1 MADWVHTFKG
11 AVLASEYDFASHMN
25 SHMYVSRFDQA
36 TWFLLHAI
44 GMTPASMKQKNLR
57 VAIVRQNYQFLEELR
72 GGELVEIKSGFLAV
86 GEKYFRF
93 IHQMYNDET
102 GKMVATC
109 DSVAVQASLESGKS
123 VPMTAELQEKA
134 KRHLV
139 TTNVPLDETSR
150 LSRRP
155 SKSRGSRSLAGPS
168 SARDGTC
175 TADLAG
181 APKGAP
187 FKSIPGKLYPKSPW
201 PVAITTEAHS
211 SFVSRLRCVVA
222 IGMGTWMNTPCC
234 RPTIMSV
241 LPAMAA

>member
-1 MADWVHTFKG
+1 MAEWVHTFKG
-11 AVLASEYDFASHMN
+11 AILASEYDFASHMN

-44 GMTPASMKQKNLR
+44 GMTPASMKLKNLR

-109 DSVAVQASLESGKS
+109 DSVAVQASLESAKS
-123 VPMTAELQEKA
+123 VPMNQDLQEKA

-139 TTNVPLDETSR
+139 TANVPMDEAV
-150 LSRRP
+150 
-155 SKSRGSRSLAGPS
+155 G
-168 SARDGTC
+168 
-175 TADLAG
+175 
-181 APKGAP
+181 
-187 FKSIPGKLYPKSPW
+187 
-201 PVAITTEAHS
+201 
-211 SFVSRLRCVVA
+211 
-222 IGMGTWMNTPCC
+222 
-234 RPTIMSV
+234 
-241 LPAMAA
+241 